1 MDKNLFQ
8 IAESMTNL
16 VDYHVDDET
25 GEIIDNEAD
34 FIKAYEAIKLDL
46 HTKLDNTLSVKKML
60 DGDIDIID
68 KEIKRLQAIKKS
80 KQNKTQ
86 FLINRVDAFA
96 KSQCMV
102 EKDGIV
108 DVDEEKLHKF
118 KLELPHHKIS
128 YAYSTSVEVFD
139 EDGLDKKY
147 KRVTVE
153 EKPDKTKIKQAIN
166 DGEVVDGAKI
176 VKSLGIR
183 VK

>member
-1 MDKNLFQ
+1 MDRNLFQ
-8 IAESMTNL
+8 IQESMTNL

-25 GEIIDNEAD
+25 GEIIDNESD

-60 DGDIDIID
+60 DGDVDIID
-68 KEIKRLQAIKKS
+68 KEIKRLQAIKKF

-108 DVDEEKLHKF
+108 DVDEKSYINLNLNYHIIKFHMLILHQSMYLMKM
-118 KLELPHHKIS
+118 
-128 YAYSTSVEVFD
+128 D
-139 EDGLDKKY
+139 
-147 KRVTVE
+147 
-153 EKPDKTKIKQAIN
+153 
-166 DGEVVDGAKI
+166 
-176 VKSLGIR
+176 
-183 VK
+183 